1 MAATLLMAVALIG
14 QPATAGVAEPAASD
28 HVDVAYEQL
37 AQHRPNAAIER
48 IKANKDLEANDPA
61 ALINLGAA
69 YAMLGQNAK
78 AEECYRAAAASDAR
92 YELQLADGSWMD
104 SRRLARV
111 AIRNLDKRQALAA
124 R

>member
-1 MAATLLMAVALIG
+1 MAATFLLAVALIG
-14 QPATAGVAEPAASD
+14 QPAIAGVAEPAASD

-37 AQHRPNAAIER
+37 AKHEPNAAIER
-48 IKANKDLEANDPA
+48 IKANKDLDANDPA

-69 YAMLGQNAK
+69 YAMLGQSQK

-104 SRRLARV
+104 SRRIARV
-111 AIRNLDKRQALAA
+111 AMRNLARREAFAA